1 MTQETIF
8 TVEASNPLYVKVRW
22 TDAEGRDCWFF
33 AEHDGDQLTKV
44 RPNGFAKYPT
54 VMRRAPGDKRAE
66 LLNAG
71 APAFAHMV
79 LNATRYVRK
88 HKLATQAQAERA
100 RIRAERD
107 AQIIAEKAAVV
118 RRLLAGVPTDTL
130 RQRVREAL
138 DLDDA
143 TLAKF
148 YDDIQ
153 NSAV

>member
-1 MTQETIF
+1 MTETIF
-8 TVEASNPLYVKVRW
+8 TVEARSPLYVKVSW
-22 TDAEGRDCWFF
+22 TDAEGCPCWFF

-44 RPNGFAKYPT
+44 KPNGFAKHPT
-54 VMRRAPGDKRAE
+54 VMRRHPGMRGGAE
-66 LLNAG
+66 VLNAG
-71 APAFAHMV
+71 APAFAPIV

-107 AQIIAEKAAVV
+107 AQIVAEKAAVV
-118 RRLLAGVPTDTL
+118 RRILAQNEIKYDVQVPD
-130 RQRVREAL
+130 E
-138 DLDDA
+138 DHDA
-143 TLAKF
+143 ALAKF